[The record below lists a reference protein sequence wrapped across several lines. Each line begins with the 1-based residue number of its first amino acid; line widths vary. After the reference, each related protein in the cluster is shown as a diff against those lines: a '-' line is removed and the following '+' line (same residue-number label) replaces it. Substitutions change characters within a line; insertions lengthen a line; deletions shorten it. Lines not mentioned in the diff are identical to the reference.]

1 MPCRLEWATTPEN
14 YRMTTIDATLRH
26 ALEVSGRDLILTLDP
41 ALQGLPETAHG
52 GSVLAV
58 FDALADAATP
68 REVSGIY
75 RRRVPLGVPLTLLRT
90 RADSTETFV
99 LSDSSATVLVD
110 GRVAPLAA
118 ATAAVVDDAPLL
130 EAPDGGDARAHPL
143 PVSRACFACGTD
155 NELGLRVRLEFDA
168 DAVRGTWQPRACFRR
183 ADGSLAPAAL
193 TTLLDEAAF
202 WLGVLATGESG
213 MTTELRVSLH
223 RPAPFGARV
232 TVTGARRAVSSPGC
246 SRSTIQPACGA
257 CSPPT
262 RADRSMRGARAAVL
276 VIPAAIYFL
285 SNFHRV
291 APAVVAADL
300 MKAFSITAASLGA
313 LAAIYPYVF
322 AVMALVGGSLVETL
336 GPRLTIASGATTM
349 ALGA

>member
-1 MPCRLEWATTPEN
+1 
-14 YRMTTIDATLRH
+14 MTTIDATLRR

-58 FDALADAATP
+58 FDALADASAP

-75 RRRVPLGVPLTLLRT
+75 RRRVPLGMPLTLLRT

-99 LSDSSATVLVD
+99 LSDPAGSVLVD

-118 ATAAVVDDAPLL
+118 GPPHPRPPDEDDDAC
-130 EAPDGGDARAHPL
+130 RYPL
-143 PVSRACFACGTD
+143 PISRACFACGTD
-155 NELGLRVRLEFDA
+155 NELGLRVQLEFDA
-168 DAVRGTWQPRACFRR
+168 KVVRGTWQPRTSFRR

-202 WLGVLATGESG
+202 WLGALATGESG

-232 TVTGARRAVSSPGC
+232 TVTGARGAVHQRGDDARYWETDVVARADGEVVATARITYVAVRGAA
-246 SRSTIQPACGA
+246 RRLVTGMLAMNDPACV
-257 CSPPT
+257 
-262 RADRSMRGARAAVL
+262 RRVF
-276 VIPAAIYFL
+276 PAYT
-285 SNFHRV
+285 
-291 APAVVAADL
+291 P
-300 MKAFSITAASLGA
+300 
-313 LAAIYPYVF
+313 
-322 AVMALVGGSLVETL
+322 
-336 GPRLTIASGATTM
+336 
-349 ALGA
+349 